1 MRKTNF
7 RWPRAPLSSRPLS
20 PRPPLQGQAAA
31 PKGPAFLFLLNYR
44 RRFPLPSYSTSIP
57 FSRSSRS
64 TSMKPD
70 GARRWHVGKPLLVA
84 FQWWTIFDIHWAS
97 LRSIA
102 NCVKLAYLGGGSGN
116 PARATIH
123 LTAGDSKGTDG
134 GKEAQERRSGG
145 WWPCTNRQNHPN
157 RGPC

>member
-84 FQWWTIFDIHWAS
+84 FQWTIFEIHRAS

-102 NCVKLAYLGGGSGN
+102 NCVKLAYLGGWKWKPSQSDK
-116 PARATIH
+116 A
-123 LTAGDSKGTDG
+123 
-134 GKEAQERRSGG
+134 
-145 WWPCTNRQNHPN
+145 PN
-157 RGPC
+157 RRRPKGHRWRQISPGKTQRGVVAMYEPPEPPESGSL